1 MAWCPAR
8 GSVARLNKEIMIA
21 GGGLAGLSLAIGLR
35 NRGIDVTL
43 QEAGRYPRHRVCG
56 EFISGVKPSTLEALG
71 IADLFEDVRRH
82 RSFEWRDESGI
93 LTTGELPEA
102 AWGISRHRLDALL
115 ADRLHQLGGHLLTGE
130 RMRPATT
137 EGSVWTAGRRPSRG
151 PWIGLKGHFR
161 IPGNTDLEMHC
172 GSLGYAGIAGV
183 EEGWTNVC
191 GLFRADHSISGKG
204 PSLLLAYLR
213 ACGLHQ
219 LADRLHTAEHRDG
232 SFCAISGFSLG
243 RQEPMAGVTAI
254 GDAATMIPPFT
265 GNGMSMAFQSAES
278 ALEPLR
284 LWSLGRMTWEQAT
297 NAIRRAC
304 RSRFRR
310 RMAVSSALHP
320 WVFSSP
326 ARAALRSLSQ
336 MGLLPMRLLIPLIR

>member
-8 GSVARLNKEIMIA
+8 GSLARLSKEITIA

-35 NRGIDVTL
+35 THGVNVTVH
-43 QEAGRYPRHRVCG
+43 EAGRYPRHRVCG
-56 EFISGVKPSTLEALG
+56 EFISGVKPSTLAALG
-71 IADLFEDVRRH
+71 IADFFEDARRH
-82 RSFEWRDESGI
+82 RSFEWSDENGV

-115 ADRLHQLGGHLLTGE
+115 ADRLQLLGGRLVTGE
-130 RMRPATT
+130 RMRPEAT
-137 EGSVWTAGRRPSRG
+137 EGLVWTAGRRPSRG

-161 IPGNTDLEMHC
+161 ITGNTDLEMHC

-183 EEGWTNVC
+183 EEGWANVC
-191 GLFRADHSISGKG
+191 GLFRADHSIGGKG
-204 PSLLLAYLR
+204 PSLLFAYLR
-213 ACGLHQ
+213 ACGLHP

-232 SFCAISGFSLG
+232 SFCAVSGFSLG
-243 RQEPMAGVTAI
+243 HQEPMTGIAAI
-254 GDAATMIPPFT
+254 GDATTMIPPFT

-284 LWSLGRMTWEQAT
+284 LWSLGRITWEQAA
-297 NAIRRAC
+297 NRIRRAC
-304 RSRFRR
+304 QTRFRR

-320 WVFSSP
+320 WIFSSP

-336 MGLLPMRLLIPLIR
+336 TGLLPMRLLIPLIR